1 MSVSASQERKLVFVI
16 VGVFVVLGIFFSC
29 TTPIFESPDEVWHYA
44 YIREIATQHGFP
56 IMQAGISQPWAQEG
70 SQAPLYYLI
79 AAPLIAWIDPTELQ
93 DLLAPNPFVRIGE
106 PQFASNDN
114 RNAFI
119 HTSQEAFPF
128 RGTALAV
135 HLIRLL
141 SITLGALTVT
151 FTFLLAREIFPD
163 QSFIAF
169 SAAAFIAFLPQ
180 FIFISSSV
188 NNDNLATTFATAML
202 WQLARTVR
210 QGITGRRAIILGLLA
225 GGALLAKFNTATL
238 VPFTILVLFVIAF
251 PKREWR
257 AFIIH
262 SLILGLVTALVAGW
276 WYARSFMLYGDPSGL
291 SLIIKL
297 IGERPASIDLWRWFI
312 AENEGLRLSTW
323 GVFGW
328 MNILAA
334 PAFYWFFDLL
344 ALAGISGIIIALIRL
359 FFQSKVGAAKLWAQL
374 KLPGLV
380 GIWCAITFAALVY
393 YNRSLPAS
401 QGRLLFPALGAYAVL
416 WAWGI
421 TSLVSVRFRSWV
433 TTLFTGGQFLVAAIA
448 PLAFIAPAYSPT
460 LANEA
465 LTSGTS
471 QINYK
476 FENSFEWVHVATDKT
491 TTRPGDSVTITLAYI
506 IPAKNNRNIA
516 TFIHVLNSAD
526 VIIAQR
532 DSFIGA
538 GNPNALPAS
547 GLAADNY
554 RIEIPIT
561 ANAPDEYRVVAGI
574 YNPLNNTRFKTTSS
588 TPSDTV
594 AVTALRIEPVN
605 RSWNFDFD
613 GRGILLNAESSSS
626 KIARGETLVITLRW
640 NHPNAS
646 HRVFAHVLG
655 DNDQIWAFA
664 DLPIERE
671 MKLNLK
677 FDDKTPPGIYPI
689 ELGVYPI
696 DHDRVAVYDSRN
708 QLVGDRLFLNPIR
721 VVEK

>member
-1 MSVSASQERKLVFVI
+1 MSVSASQEHKLGLVI
-16 VGVFVVLGIFFSC
+16 VGMFIMLGVFSSC
-29 TTPIFESPDEVWHYA
+29 TIPIFESPDEVWHYA
-44 YIREIATQHGFP
+44 YVREIATQHGFP
-56 IMQAGISQPWAQEG
+56 IMRADVAQAWAQEG
-70 SQAPLYYLI
+70 SQAPLYYLLG
-79 AAPLIAWIDPTELQ
+79 APLIAWIDPTELQ

-119 HTSQEAFPF
+119 HTSQETFPF

-141 SITLGALTVT
+141 SVALGALTVIC
-151 FTFLLAREIFPD
+151 TFLLARETFPE
-163 QSFIAF
+163 QPIVAF
-169 SAAAFIAFLPQ
+169 AAAAFIAFLPQ
-180 FIFISSSV
+180 FIFISSSI

-202 WQLARTVR
+202 WQLARTLR
-210 QGITGRRAIILGLLA
+210 QGITLRRTIILGLLA

-238 VPFTILVLFVIAF
+238 VPFAILALFIAAF

-257 AFIIH
+257 TFIIH
-262 SLILGLVTALVAGW
+262 SLVFGLITALVAGW

-291 SLIIKL
+291 SLIIKM

-334 PAFYWFFDLL
+334 PAFYCFFDLL
-344 ALAGISGIIIALIRL
+344 ALAGISGIIITLIRMGV
-359 FFQSKVGAAKLWAQL
+359 QSKIDLAKLGTQL
-374 KLPGLV
+374 KSPGLLAM
-380 GIWCAITFAALVY
+380 WCAITFAALVY

-421 TSLVSVRFRSWV
+421 TSLVSVRLQSWV
-433 TTLFTGGQFLVAAIA
+433 TGLVTGGQFLVAAIS
-448 PLAFIAPAYSPT
+448 PLVFIAPAYSPT

-465 LTSGTS
+465 LTSGTQS
-471 QINYK
+471 VDYK
-476 FENSFEWVHVATDKT
+476 FENSFELVSVAANKT
-491 TTRPGDSVTITLAYI
+491 TTRPGESIDISLAYK
-506 IPAKNNRNIA
+506 IPTTNNRHIA
-516 TFIHVLNSAD
+516 TFIHILNSAD
-526 VIIAQR
+526 VIVAQR
-532 DSFIGA
+532 DSFIGT

-547 GLAADNY
+547 GIAADNY

-561 ANAPDEYRVVAGI
+561 ANAPDEYRVIAGL
-574 YNPLNNTRFKTTSS
+574 YDPSNNTRFKTTAPA
-588 TPSDTV
+588 PSDTV
-594 AVTALRIEPVN
+594 AVATLRAEPAN
-605 RSWNFDFD
+605 RSWDFDFE
-613 GRGILLNAESSSS
+613 GRGVLLNVESSSPQV
-626 KIARGETLVITLRW
+626 ARGATLVITLRW
-640 NHPNAS
+640 RNPAAS
-646 HRVFAHVLG
+646 HHVFAHVLG
-655 DNDQIWAFA
+655 DNDQIWASA
-664 DLPIERE
+664 DAPIERE

-677 FDDKTPPGIYPI
+677 FDDKTPPGVYPI

-708 QLVGDRLFLNPIR
+708 QLVSDRLFLNPIR
-721 VVEK
+721 VTDH